1 MSVSYAGRYY
11 RILIVRIDSIELQ
24 VLNPSRH
31 VFQEKPDFVEY
42 VRRRINVPLKVVL
55 ELFLLFS
62 FIFTTK
68 HILWFLFIL
77 VLITLLTKFFLRL
90 FLHYRPEDL
99 NLRVGT
105 MLTRCL
111 ENA

>member
-55 ELFLLFS
+55 EYALFLLF
-62 FIFTTK
+62 FFLFNMK
-68 HILWFLFIL
+68 DFLPFLFIL
-77 VLITLLTKFFLRL
+77 VLTKFSLML
-90 FLHYRPEDL
+90 SLYLWPENL

-105 MLTRCL
+105 MLRDG
-111 ENA
+111 